1 MDALNSEF
9 FKKYQRQ
16 RSNLNIMLRE
26 GFEKVYVKDI
36 HG

>member
-26 GFEKVYVKDI
+26 GFERACFKDI
-36 HG
+36 NE